1 MELHYETSL
10 SAYILLKEVET
21 DLNIT
26 ETPQESR
33 KNGNFRRIL
42 KYSNRIIERRYPN
55 QDHQIKLKTYIE
67 NIFFQD

>member
-1 MELHYETSL
+1 MELNYETSL

-42 KYSNRIIERRYPN
+42 KYSNRIIEKRYPN
-55 QDHQIKLKTYIE
+55 QEHQIKLKTYIE